1 MLIIFLVICIVIDI
15 IWWINRDDIEEEF
28 TVLFGVINTVVI
40 NTVVF
45 IAILVCSIIVSI
57 DATTYKNTVNYIT
70 TENEILENKLYDIV
84 LEYKD
89 YEQDTFKNLTPE
101 NASTYIIVNY
111 PELKSN
117 TLVDSYIQTLVE
129 NKKELQRIELEHIH
143 TATTRWWLY
152 FGK

>member
-1 MLIIFLVICIVIDI
+1 MLLVMLGICII
-15 IWWINRDDIEEEF
+15 
-28 TVLFGVINTVVI
+28 
-40 NTVVF
+40 VF
-45 IAILVCSIIVSI
+45 IISLRKYIKSKDYSGEPLLAISGVFGALLLLFYGILG
-57 DATTYKNTVNYIT
+57 IT
-70 TENEILENKLYDIV
+70 TITFERVYPQKKAYIIQVNKELENKLYDIV

-117 TLVDSYIQTLVE
+117 TLVESYMQTIVE
-129 NKKELQRIELEHIH
+129 NKKELQKLELEHIDNQVCK
-143 TATTRWWLY
+143 WWLY

>member
-1 MLIIFLVICIVIDI
+1 MLLVMLGICII
-15 IWWINRDDIEEEF
+15 
-28 TVLFGVINTVVI
+28 
-40 NTVVF
+40 VF
-45 IAILVCSIIVSI
+45 IISLRKYIKSKDYRGEPLLAISGVFGALLLIVDVVLGITIITCGRVYPQKKAYI
-57 DATTYKNTVNYIT
+57 IQVNK
-70 TENEILENKLYDIV
+70 ELENKLYDIV

-117 TLVDSYIQTLVE
+117 TLVESYMQTIVE
-129 NKKELQRIELEHIH
+129 NKKELQKLELEHIDNQVCK
-143 TATTRWWLY
+143 WWLY

>member
-1 MLIIFLVICIVIDI
+1 MLLVMLGICII
-15 IWWINRDDIEEEF
+15 
-28 TVLFGVINTVVI
+28 
-40 NTVVF
+40 VF
-45 IAILVCSIIVSI
+45 IISLRNYSKSKDYRGEPLLAISGVFGALLLICDAVLGIAIITCERVYPQKKAYI
-57 DATTYKNTVNYIT
+57 IQVNK
-70 TENEILENKLYDIV
+70 ELENKLYDIV

-117 TLVDSYIQTLVE
+117 TLVESYMQTIVE
-129 NKKELQRIELEHIH
+129 NKQELQKLELEHIDNQVCK
-143 TATTRWWLY
+143 WWLY

>member
-15 IWWINRDDIEEEF
+15 ICWINRDDIYEDIQIP
-28 TVLFGVINTVVI
+28 VILI
-40 NTVVF
+40 NIVTS

-57 DATTYKNTVNYIT
+57 DTMTYKNTVDYIT
-70 TENEILENKLYDIV
+70 TENERLENELYTIIT
-84 LEYKD
+84 EYED

-101 NASTYIIVNY
+101 NASTYIVVNY

>member
-1 MLIIFLVICIVIDI
+1 MLLVMLGICII
-15 IWWINRDDIEEEF
+15 
-28 TVLFGVINTVVI
+28 
-40 NTVVF
+40 VF
-45 IAILVCSIIVSI
+45 IISLRQYIKSKNYRGEPLLAISGVLGALLLLCDGVLG
-57 DATTYKNTVNYIT
+57 IT
-70 TENEILENKLYDIV
+70 TITFERVYPQKKAYIIQVNKELENKLYDIV

-117 TLVDSYIQTLVE
+117 TLVESYMQTIVE
-129 NKKELQRIELEHIH
+129 NKKELQELELEHIDNQVCK
-143 TATTRWWLY
+143 WWLY

>member
-1 MLIIFLVICIVIDI
+1 MLLVMLGICII
-15 IWWINRDDIEEEF
+15 
-28 TVLFGVINTVVI
+28 
-40 NTVVF
+40 VF
-45 IAILVCSIIVSI
+45 IISLRKYSKSKDYRGEPLLAISGVFGALLLLCNGVLGLTIITFERVYPQKKAYI
-57 DATTYKNTVNYIT
+57 IQVNK
-70 TENEILENKLYDIV
+70 ELENKLYDIV

-117 TLVDSYIQTLVE
+117 TLVESYMQTIVE
-129 NKKELQRIELEHIH
+129 NKKELQKLELEHIDNQVCK
-143 TATTRWWLY
+143 WWLY

>member
-1 MLIIFLVICIVIDI
+1 MLLVMLGICII
-15 IWWINRDDIEEEF
+15 
-28 TVLFGVINTVVI
+28 
-40 NTVVF
+40 VF
-45 IAILVCSIIVSI
+45 IISLRKYIKSKDYRGEPLLAISGVFGMLLLIC
-57 DATTYKNTVNYIT
+57 DAVLGIT
-70 TENEILENKLYDIV
+70 TITFERVYPQKKAYIIQVNKELENKLYDIV

-117 TLVDSYIQTLVE
+117 TLVESYMQTIVE
-129 NKKELQRIELEHIH
+129 NKQELQKLELEHIDNQVCK
-143 TATTRWWLY
+143 WWLY